1 MQYYIFMSVGFRSTS
16 AVSHSIIPYK
26 NNRNVSSFDTIGLC
40 TPTTKEGK
48 GKMIGNELL
57 TSGSM
62 FWSLQIMMHC
72 YSGTSD
78 ISWALHTSG
87 NVTWHSMVV
96 GYWCFRPTYWAHL
109 QGWSSHVMMNS
120 RLTLLNMVCSNAL
133 ALVDCGTQN
142 DAMIASFWLI

>member
-1 MQYYIFMSVGFRSTS
+1 MSVGFRSTS

-78 ISWALHTSG
+78 IS
-87 NVTWHSMVV
+87 
-96 GYWCFRPTYWAHL
+96 
-109 QGWSSHVMMNS
+109 
-120 RLTLLNMVCSNAL
+120 
-133 ALVDCGTQN
+133 
-142 DAMIASFWLI
+142 